1 MNPLLFPILFFGV
14 VICIGAVLLHL
25 DVHASGGAIS
35 LLDSLFTATSATCVT
50 GLVVVDTGSTFSR
63 WGQGVVLVLIQIGG
77 LGVMT
82 LASLALYL
90 MRQRVSLTDRIA
102 VGQNLLHDT
111 GFKLGRFLISIA
123 LITVCIESLGAL
135 CLHVLLPEE
144 MPLFPAVFHAVSAFC
159 NAGFSLYP
167 DSLMRWNNCWGVNL
181 VFIILII
188 LGGIGFSVLVELGRC
203 GWSRLPGKSRRKRI
217 RFSWYSRVVLT
228 TSAVLVLGGALLL
241 FFTEHIGFSR
251 DVSLNTALLTSL
263 FQSVTCRTAGF
274 NTVEINQMTNVSLLV
289 MMFLMWVGGSPG
301 STAGGIKVTTLR
313 VMAAFYKAQI
323 RGRRQA
329 VIGNIAVGRQTL
341 IRAMALILY
350 SLLLIVFAIL
360 LLNITEGGEV
370 PHVDSRGLLLEIGFE
385 VTSALGTTGLSTG
398 LTPTLTPAGK
408 CIIMLLMFVGRL
420 GPLIFLAV
428 LQEYQ
433 REEIISRPEGDLLI
447 G

>member
-1 MNPLLFPILFFGV
+1 M